1 MHSLPPLPRLIPA
14 LLAALI
20 TGTAVASEV
29 TIVAAE
35 FHHRSGD
42 AWSVQVTLRHD
53 DSGWQHYADG
63 WRVVDASGTVL
74 GKRVLHHPHV
84 NEQPF
89 TRGLGD
95 VEIPTSDQTVYIE
108 AHDSQHGWAS
118 TRLEVDLGKADNG
131 RIVVNAR

>member
-1 MHSLPPLPRLIPA
+1 MNTLPPLSS
-14 LLAALI
+14 LLTGLMATLI
-20 TGTAVASEV
+20 TGSAQAGDVA
-29 TIVAAE
+29 IVAAE
-35 FHHRSGD
+35 FQQRGGD
-42 AWSVQVTLRHD
+42 AWSVQVTLRHQ

-63 WRVVDASGTVL
+63 WRVVAADGTVL